1 MKSPWGSISTITVDG
16 VEWFWNTGNSFLNLL
31 PPPHGW
37 VGTRR
42 VALWVRFLIPPVEN
56 RTCDFHRIRLSTFRS
71 VLVFALW
78 HDVHIGW
85 RCFMRSA
92 SVVSLN
98 RARGIIWSTST
109 SLGWSVVPHM

>member
-1 MKSPWGSISTITVDG
+1 MVLQAPSARMDWSGFLGQGDTVIRLPD
-16 VEWFWNTGNSFLNLL
+16 WLPTTPLL
-31 PPPHGW
+31 GRDKARCL
-37 VGTRR
+37 VGT
-42 VALWVRFLIPPVEN
+42 FPHPPVEN

-98 RARGIIWSTST
+98 RARGITWSTST
-109 SLGWSVVPHM
+109 SLGWSCVPHT